1 MPDDPSIPPPDPT
14 VPPQDSGART
24 SRRMLLRGGP
34 VAKAIARVDLA
45 TYRAIRT
52 AARPPEVVRAV
63 SRFSST
69 GEHAMLWLAIGAA
82 GTAFDGPRR
91 PRWRKALTG
100 VVLAYVANFGLKN
113 VFRRK
118 RPLLEDLPQLIKTPT
133 ALSFPSAHAT
143 SSFAAARAY
152 SPLLPTRPLYAVA
165 GAMALSRVYLGVH
178 YPTDIVAG
186 ATFGTIMGS
195 AAR

>member
-1 MPDDPSIPPPDPT
+1 MPEGSFTP
-14 VPPQDSGART
+14 PPQDPGART
-24 SRRMLLRGGP
+24 KRRLLLRGGP
-34 VAKAIARVDLA
+34 LAKAVARTDMVV
-45 TYRAIRT
+45 YRAIRST
-52 AARPPEVVRAV
+52 ARPPGLVRAV

-69 GEHAMLWLAIGAA
+69 GEHAACWLVLGVAGAA
-82 GTAFDGPRR
+82 LDSPRR
-91 PRWRKALTG
+91 PRWRRAVTG
-100 VVLAYVANFGLKN
+100 VALAYLANFGLKN

-118 RPLLEDLPQLIKTPT
+118 RPVLEDLPQLIKTPT
-133 ALSFPSAHAT
+133 ALSFPSAHST

-152 SPLLPTRPLYAVA
+152 SALLPAGPLYAVA
-165 GAMALSRVYLGVH
+165 SAMALSRVYLGVH

>member
-1 MPDDPSIPPPDPT
+1 MPSAPRLTLAPRDP
-14 VPPQDSGART
+14 GART
-24 SRRMLLRGGP
+24 KLRLLRRGGP
-34 VAKAIARVDLA
+34 AGKALARADLA
-45 TYRAIRT
+45 TYRAIRGT
-52 AARPPEVVRAV
+52 AKPPEVVRVV

-69 GEHAMLWLAIGAA
+69 GEHAALWLAIGAVGVA
-82 GTAFDGPRR
+82 VDEPRR
-91 PRWRKALTG
+91 AQWRRAVT
-100 VVLAYVANFGLKN
+100 VVGLAYLANFGLKN

-118 RPLLEDLPQLIKTPT
+118 RPVLEGLPQLIKTPT

-152 SPLLPTRPLYAVA
+152 APLLPTGPLYAVA
-165 GAMALSRVYLGVH
+165 GTMALSRVYLGVH

-195 AAR
+195 FAR